1 MKQLAAATSENFI
14 LPPTPYDPYP
24 SLPLE
29 LDDEYI
35 FPTYLESQPMGI
47 TSVIT
52 GFNVNVRIF
61 LSYDSLE
68 AVDLAIGF
76 GALSGI
82 EQQKK
87 TLHQSLHQC
96 KSILDT
102 LPTELVVVPRKTQ
115 PGGPDDTFQPPSASN
130 IFMQDPALL
139 NSSDQEV
146 HTEDRRK
153 VQYEI
158 QKANIYASHLGTRSY
173 IVEKYWNVYAAQ
185 TEKPRKTHS
194 SPTGSSINAEANLQQ
209 LPASSHDLTE
219 EEIFAERDSI
229 VKDLLL
235 VLSSI
240 SQVSMEPN
248 ADSLV
253 STHNIPCEANKRLM
267 TWQYQVLILLRCLDN
282 EDPVYCIYPARLAEV
297 REKLNCV
304 SGRAISGRVSRYTA
318 QAGTLERRSY

>member
-1 MKQLAAATSENFI
+1 MKQLAAATNEIFI
-14 LPPTPYDPYP
+14 LPPTPHDPYP
-24 SLPLE
+24 PLPLE

-35 FPTYLESQPMGI
+35 FSTYLEEQPPST
-47 TSVIT
+47 TSVIS

-68 AVDLAIGF
+68 AVDLATGF

-87 TLHQSLHQC
+87 TLHQCLHQC

-102 LPTELVVVPRKTQ
+102 LPTELVVIPRKTHF
-115 PGGPDDTFQPPSASN
+115 GGSEETFQPPPSSN
-130 IFMQDPALL
+130 MFMQDPALL
-139 NSSDQEV
+139 NSSEQEV

-173 IVEKYWNVYAAQ
+173 IVEKYWNMYAAQ
-185 TEKPRKTHS
+185 NKKPPKIYSNHDE
-194 SPTGSSINAEANLQQ
+194 SSIDAETNLQQ
-209 LPASSHDLTE
+209 SPASSHNLTE
-219 EEIFAERDSI
+219 EEICAERDSI

-253 STHNIPCEANKRLM
+253 SITIFSAPLTR
-267 TWQYQVLILLRCLDN
+267 IL
-282 EDPVYCIYPARLAEV
+282 
-297 REKLNCV
+297 
-304 SGRAISGRVSRYTA
+304 
-318 QAGTLERRSY
+318 

>member
-1 MKQLAAATSENFI
+1 MKQLAAATSEIFI
-14 LPPTPYDPYP
+14 LPPTPHDPYP
-24 SLPLE
+24 PLPLE

-35 FPTYLESQPMGI
+35 FSTYLEEQPSNT

-52 GFNVNVRIF
+52 GFNFNVKIF

-68 AVDLAIGF
+68 AVDLATGF
-76 GALSGI
+76 GALSDI

-87 TLHQSLHQC
+87 TLHQCLHQC
-96 KSILDT
+96 KSLLDT
-102 LPTELVVVPRKTQ
+102 LPTELVVIPKKTQ
-115 PGGPDDTFQPPSASN
+115 IGGSDETLQSLSSSS
-130 IFMQDPALL
+130 IFMQDPAML
-139 NSSDQEV
+139 NSSDQEA

-173 IVEKYWNVYAAQ
+173 IVEKYWNMYAAQ
-185 TEKPRKTHS
+185 NKKLQRTYS
-194 SPTGSSINAEANLQQ
+194 NDAGSSIDAEANLQQ
-209 LPASSHDLTE
+209 FPASSHHLTE
-219 EEIFAERDSI
+219 EEICVERDSI

-253 STHNIPCEANKRLM
+253 STEIFSALLIGVLQIGNIRF
-267 TWQYQVLILLRCLDN
+267 
-282 EDPVYCIYPARLAEV
+282 
-297 REKLNCV
+297 
-304 SGRAISGRVSRYTA
+304 
-318 QAGTLERRSY
+318 

>member
-1 MKQLAAATSENFI
+1 MKQLAAATNEIFI
-14 LPPTPYDPYP
+14 LPPTTHDPYP
-24 SLPLE
+24 PLPLE

-35 FPTYLESQPMGI
+35 YPTCLEAQPSGT

-68 AVDLAIGF
+68 AVDLATGF

-102 LPTELVVVPRKTQ
+102 LPAELVVVPRRTEL
-115 PGGPDDTFQPPSASN
+115 GGSEDTFQPPSSSN
-130 IFMQDPALL
+130 MFMQDPALL
-139 NSSDQEV
+139 NSSEQEA

-173 IVEKYWNVYAAQ
+173 IVEKYWNMYATQ
-185 TEKPRKTHS
+185 NKRPQKTYPS
-194 SPTGSSINAEANLQQ
+194 NGRSSIDAEANLQQ
-209 LPASSHDLTE
+209 SLSSSHDLTE
-219 EEIFAERDSI
+219 EEICAERDSI

-253 STHNIPCEANKRLM
+253 SSVKFLAILTKKYSALAVSGSN
-267 TWQYQVLILLRCLDN
+267 LIKIVSDN
-282 EDPVYCIYPARLAEV
+282 ENPVHCIYAARRAKV
-297 REKLNCV
+297 REKLNC
-304 SGRAISGRVSRYTA
+304 ISG
-318 QAGTLERRSY
+318 